1 MDLNNILMY
10 HRSDGFGDWL
20 KEGVEKKKSLLFVLN
35 DQKWGMREFEK
46 VLMLFFKANTLAE
59 AGTLMC

>member
-1 MDLNNILMY
+1 MSRDINGGCAPEIPKSASVRSSMDLNNILMY

-35 DQKWGMREFEK
+35 D
-46 VLMLFFKANTLAE
+46 
-59 AGTLMC
+59 